1 METLKSI
8 WAAIDAG
15 RKIRQNQAAQRRMY
29 NRMAMLNALK
39 KSQSD
44 RALANQLRENYFK
57 QHPLPTK
64 PATKRL
70 RPDVIPG
77 QEASWFKEYFKG
89 HPQPRRLK

>member
-1 METLKSI
+1 METLKTL
-8 WAAIDAG
+8 WAAADSG

-39 KSQSD
+39 KNQSNKG
-44 RALANQLRENYFK
+44 LANQLRENYFK
-57 QHPLPTK
+57 QHPANSQ

-77 QEASWFKEYFKG
+77 RETSWFKEYFKG
-89 HPQPRRLK
+89 RTQR